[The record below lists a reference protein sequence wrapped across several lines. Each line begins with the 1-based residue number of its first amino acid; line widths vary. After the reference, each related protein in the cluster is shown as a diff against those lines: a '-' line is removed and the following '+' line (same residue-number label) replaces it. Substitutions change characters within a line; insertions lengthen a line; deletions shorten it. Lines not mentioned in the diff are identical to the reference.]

1 MKRIRVAILGIPR
14 AALLYFCTALALRLS
29 REYLRSA
36 LSVGEFRSLSL
47 AGMPRIATRIRFMPA
62 IPLFLFFVMDPSW
75 EIKENEWSER
85 AVSALR
91 FFDELRVL
99 FVREEL
105 VRKFPI
111 LLEHH
116 LRRDMVAR
124 LNDTTLST
132 ARADFHIQTI
142 INYLNES
149 PKGVFVIE
157 RHLPPDM
164 EGDRAVMLA
173 ALENALDQQQ

>member
-1 MKRIRVAILGIPR
+1 
-14 AALLYFCTALALRLS
+14 
-29 REYLRSA
+29 
-36 LSVGEFRSLSL
+36 
-47 AGMPRIATRIRFMPA
+47 
-62 IPLFLFFVMDPSW
+62 MDPSW
-75 EIKENEWSER
+75 KIKENEWSGR
-85 AVSALR
+85 SVSALR

-116 LRRDMVAR
+116 LRQDMVAR

-173 ALENALDQQQ
+173 ALENAMDQQQ